1 MTGED
6 GLPFIDRLAVDVGA
20 GREATWSAL
29 VEVLTRSLESRGSRV
44 GSRLLGSSVREASGP
59 RPLEAGSTLPG
70 FRVATVDPPHGLTLD
85 GTHRF
90 ARHEMAFALDEREP
104 SDTELSVITRAAFP
118 GPVGRIYR
126 GLVIGS
132 GGHVLATLRL
142 LKAVKREAE
151 S

>member
-1 MTGED
+1 MVGRGAWGRD
-6 GLPFIDRLAVDVGA
+6 DIARILAVCD
-20 GREATWSAL
+20 RAL
-29 VEVLTRSLESRGSRV
+29 C
-44 GSRLLGSSVREASGP
+44 
-59 RPLEAGSTLPG
+59 PG
-70 FRVATVDPPHGLTLD
+70 LAPPHGLTLD